1 MKLGWKE
8 ISDKKKDFVFFLC
21 DADFVDF
28 VSSYLQIESGV
39 NIFTERHPFYKL
51 RTTKQK
57 LQQKRLI
64 KLIWYI
70 YITRTKQKF
79 AESLLLASINEPV
92 NP

>member
-1 MKLGWKE
+1 MELGWKE
-8 ISDKKKDFVFFLC
+8 ISDVFFLR

-39 NIFTERHPFYKL
+39 NILTERPPFYKL

-70 YITRTKQKF
+70 
-79 AESLLLASINEPV
+79 
-92 NP
+92 

>member
-1 MKLGWKE
+1 MLRIGIGLERDLGHKE
-8 ISDKKKDFVFFLC
+8 FVFFLC
-21 DADFVDF
+21 DADF

-39 NIFTERHPFYKL
+39 IILTERPPFYKL

-64 KLIWYI
+64 KLIGYI

-79 AESLLLASINEPV
+79 AKSLLLASINEPA